1 MEKEKKKKEK
11 THMVINDNCFKD
23 ILSNIFYSK
32 TENTDIILYIQNK
45 NHRLLL

>member
-1 MEKEKKKKEK
+1 MEKEKKRKGK

-23 ILSNIFYSK
+23 ILSNILFK